1 MKAQLK
7 RITPAIYYK
16 LALFFLNNNIII
28 PKIIN
33 VGSPFGLN
41 EDRSAPGIN
50 NRKRLIFVF
59 SGCLIQVTKKA
70 TTSRRPDVNGMS
82 CHSVMPIPETKG
94 VRVKAKE
101 LIAAA
106 RSLNIAYEILVTP

>member
-1 MKAQLK
+1 MKAQLNK
-7 RITPAIYYK
+7 IALAIYFE
-16 LALFFLNNNIII
+16 LVLVILNNDMII

-33 VGSPFGLN
+33 VGSPFGLK
-41 EDRSAPGIN
+41 EERRAPGIN
-50 NRKRLIFVF
+50 NRKRLPFVF
-59 SGCLIQVTKKA
+59 SGYLIQVTKKA